1 MTLLEKVQEEFA
13 ACLEKWANCNDSEE
27 EIRLFNRLGRLEM
40 LESALKSRRSNRRN
54 GEKRRIAGL
63 S

>member
-1 MTLLEKVQEEFA
+1 MTLLEKVQAEFA
-13 ACLEKWANCNDSEE
+13 ACLEKWENCNDSAE

-40 LESALKSRRSNRRN
+40 LESALKSRRSKRRN
-54 GEKRRIAGL
+54 GEKRRTAWL

>member
-1 MTLLEKVQEEFA
+1 MTLLEKVQEEFS
-13 ACLEKWANCNDSEE
+13 ACLEKWANCNDSAE

-40 LESALKSRRSNRRN
+40 LESALKSRRNS
-54 GEKRRIAGL
+54 EKRRMAVL

>member
-1 MTLLEKVQEEFA
+1 MTLLEKVQAEFA
-13 ACLEKWANCNDSEE
+13 ACLEKWANCKDSAE

-40 LESALKSRRSNRRN
+40 LESALKSRRN
-54 GEKRRIAGL
+54 GEKRRMAGL

>member
-13 ACLEKWANCNDSEE
+13 ACLEKWSECNDSAE

-40 LESALKSRRSNRRN
+40 LESALKRRHLKGAKN
-54 GEKRRIAGL
+54 ED
-63 S
+63 